1 MVTRRGLLN
10 ISWQKASAAAELAL
24 AGVVTVEEEGGDLII
39 AFSRENGNLN
49 AARRAISLSYAT
61 AADPPPPSRI
71 GRGMQHLCCMNFVI
85 QVTSDRATVFDRL
98 MHIECCNLF

>member
-10 ISWQKASAAAELAL
+10 ISWQKASAAAELPL
-24 AGVVTVEEEGGDLII
+24 AGEGGDLII

-49 AARRAISLSYAT
+49 AARRAISLSYAM
-61 AADPPPPSRI
+61 AAAPPPTRI
-71 GRGMQHLCCMNFVI
+71 GRGMQHLNCMNFVI